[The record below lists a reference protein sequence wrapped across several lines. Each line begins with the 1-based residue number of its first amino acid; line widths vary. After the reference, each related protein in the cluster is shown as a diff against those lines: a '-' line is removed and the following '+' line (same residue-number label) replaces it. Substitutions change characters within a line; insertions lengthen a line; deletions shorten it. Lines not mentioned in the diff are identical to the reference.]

1 MVPLQDE
8 GFDLLSS
15 NTHVPFTESALLWMK
30 TSAVSAEH
38 LHEKYYII
46 ISSDTLTLL
55 LRSRKHTKGSS
66 AGHCWLFIGLV
77 NMALQTLCSRSSA

>member
-55 LRSRKHTKGSS
+55 LGSS